1 MVVDTKLSQ
10 IAMYKDPAAR
20 PPLIY
25 QPSVLAAACWACGA
39 GGEVSGVKQVPAGD
53 WSWRLVPGKTYQL
66 EQGENIMSSNW
77 RPGDN
82 SHIDLGD
89 ILEIVGSHI
98 LRNPEKYFFICRKT

>member
-25 QPSVLAAACWACGA
+25 QPSVLAAPA
-39 GGEVSGVKQVPAGD
+39 GHEVRVAKCQESSKQVPAAGH

-77 RPGDN
+77 RPADN

-89 ILEIVGSHI
+89 KLEIVGNHI
-98 LRNPEKYFFICRKT
+98 L

>member
-25 QPSVLAAACWACGA
+25 QPSVLAAACWACSGGA
-39 GGEVSGVKQVPAGD
+39 GGEVSGVKQVPAAGH

-77 RPGDN
+77 RPGDY

-89 ILEIVGSHI
+89 KLEIVGNHI
-98 LRNPEKYFFICRKT
+98 L

>member
-1 MVVDTKLSQ
+1 M
-10 IAMYKDPAAR
+10 
-20 PPLIY
+20 
-25 QPSVLAAACWACGA
+25 
-39 GGEVSGVKQVPAGD
+39 SGVKQVPAGD

-89 ILEIVGSHI
+89 ILKIVGSHI